1 MLFLSSNV
9 QKVLVD
15 LNQSTATYKP
25 RYILGNV
32 AELVAKKL
40 DSKLRDN
47 ILNSRT
53 NLFTEKGSL
62 SRPGKQLLLC
72 LSLYSFHRVPFDL
85 SSSLGAVGSA
95 YGLGINADSLLDL
108 FNSIP

>member
-1 MLFLSSNV
+1 M
-9 QKVLVD
+9 
-15 LNQSTATYKP
+15 
-25 RYILGNV
+25 LGNV

-62 SRPGKQLLLC
+62 SRPGKQLLLMSIPLLISSC
-72 LSLYSFHRVPFDL
+72 SLSYFSRYSF
-85 SSSLGAVGSA
+85 GAVG
-95 YGLGINADSLLDL
+95 
-108 FNSIP
+108 